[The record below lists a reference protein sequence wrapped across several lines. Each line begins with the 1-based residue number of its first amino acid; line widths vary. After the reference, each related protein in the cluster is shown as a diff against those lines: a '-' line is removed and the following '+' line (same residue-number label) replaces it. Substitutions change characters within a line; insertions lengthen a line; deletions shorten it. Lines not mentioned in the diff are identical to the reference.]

1 MTDKSYYLLPFDF
14 TEISGKEVLV
24 NELGDM
30 IVSPKGTV
38 QKIIDRTLPKDD
50 LYKSLVANFFIS
62 EQIIPPLA
70 EIYAERLREKKRFL
84 ESWTGLHI
92 FVLTLRCNQ
101 NCVYCQASSQNEES
115 NGCTMSKE
123 TMAKSVELM
132 FCSPSDSITMEF
144 QGGEPSLVPDLIEY
158 GIQLAE
164 EKNKTEQKE
173 IHYVLCTNS
182 IHLTDRMLDIC
193 NQYVVVIST

>member
-115 NGCTMSKE
+115 NGCT
-123 TMAKSVELM
+123 
-132 FCSPSDSITMEF
+132 
-144 QGGEPSLVPDLIEY
+144 
-158 GIQLAE
+158 
-164 EKNKTEQKE
+164 
-173 IHYVLCTNS
+173 YVLLAVRFHNNGVSRRRAFPCS
-182 IHLTDRMLDIC
+182 RP
-193 NQYVVVIST
+193 Y